1 MLHAEKPKQIYILV
15 DMLRQFYEYF
25 QLYNTPQEI
34 RSECN
39 AITIINTGTT
49 TAILDGLQIAPGAQY
64 VAPGNEDELNM
75 TRYRLSFTGA
85 GNDIVLVIRKI
96 YK

>member
-1 MLHAEKPKQIYILV
+1 MIK
-15 DMLRQFYEYF
+15 FYEYF
-25 QLYNTPQEI
+25 QLYNSPQEL

-39 AITIINTGTT
+39 SLTVVNTGTA
-49 TAILDGLQIAPGAQY
+49 TAVIDGLEVAPGAQY
-64 VAPGNEDELNM
+64 YSPGNESEINM

-85 GNDIVLVIRKI
+85 GTEQVLVIRKI

>member
-1 MLHAEKPKQIYILV
+1 MI
-15 DMLRQFYEYF
+15 QFYEYF
-25 QLYNTPQEI
+25 QLYNSPQEL

-39 AITIINTGTT
+39 SLTVVNTGTA
-49 TAILDGLQIAPGAQY
+49 TALIDGLEVLPGAQY
-64 VAPGNEDELNM
+64 YAPGNENEVNM

-85 GNDIVLVIRKI
+85 GTEQVLVIRKI

>member
-1 MLHAEKPKQIYILV
+1 MIK
-15 DMLRQFYEYF
+15 FYEYF
-25 QLYNTPQEI
+25 QLYNQPSEL

-39 AITIINTGTT
+39 SITVINTGTA
-49 TAILDGLQIAPGAQY
+49 TAIIDGLEVLPNAQY
-64 VAPGNEDELNM
+64 YSPGNESEINM

-85 GNDIVLVIRKI
+85 GTEQVLVIRKI

>member
-1 MLHAEKPKQIYILV
+1 MIK
-15 DMLRQFYEYF
+15 FYEYF
-25 QLYNTPQEI
+25 QLYNSPQEL

-39 AITIINTGTT
+39 SLTVVNTGTA
-49 TAILDGLQIAPGAQY
+49 TALIDGLTLLPGAQY
-64 VAPGNEDELNM
+64 YSPGNESEINM

-85 GNDIVLVIRKI
+85 GTEQVLVIRKI

>member
-1 MLHAEKPKQIYILV
+1 MLK
-15 DMLRQFYEYF
+15 QFYEYF
-25 QLYNTPQEI
+25 QLYNVPQEV

-39 AITIINTGTT
+39 SLTVINIGTT
-49 TAILDGLQIAPGAQY
+49 TAILDGLEIVPGAQY
-64 VAPGNEDELNM
+64 VSPGNENEINM

>member
-1 MLHAEKPKQIYILV
+1 MLT
-15 DMLRQFYEYF
+15 QFFEYF
-25 QLYNTPQEI
+25 QLYNTPQEV

-39 AITIINTGTT
+39 AITVVNIGTT
-49 TAILDGLQIAPGAQY
+49 TAILDGLEIAPGAQY
-64 VAPGNEDELNM
+64 VSTGNENEINM